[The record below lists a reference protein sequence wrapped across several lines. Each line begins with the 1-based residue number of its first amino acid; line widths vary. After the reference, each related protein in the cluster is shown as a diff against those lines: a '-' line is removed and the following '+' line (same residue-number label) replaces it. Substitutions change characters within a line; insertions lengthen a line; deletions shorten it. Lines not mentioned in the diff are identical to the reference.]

1 MAEKDKLIVTK
12 VKHKGIFDFKEVYT
26 FLHDWFTDESYIL
39 VEKNYKET
47 VAANGEKE
55 LEIEWESW
63 KKVSDYFKHTIKLQM
78 RVLKMK
84 DVEVE
89 VDGEKK
95 GMNSG
100 QFEGKFT
107 AILEKDYENRWEN
120 NAFLK
125 FMRGLYD
132 RYIIRSR
139 IDIYAVKVWEEVHE
153 IIAQAKSFLAIE
165 GQRG

>member
-120 NAFLK
+120 NPFFKFL
-125 FMRGLYD
+125 RTLYD
-132 RYIIRSR
+132 RYLIPAR
-139 IDIYAVKVWEEVHE
+139 IDQYEEKVISDTNEV
-153 IIAQAKSFLAIE
+153 ISQLKAFLSLT
-165 GQRG
+165 GRS